1 MTNATKTTTSEKAA
15 AQAARPTAKT
25 AASRRAPKAA
35 STRSGDPR
43 TVFAKAVAQAGWV
56 IDAISPE
63 QLDRPT
69 PCHELDVRGLLGH
82 VADVMARVRLIG
94 EGGNPMAN
102 GQVDVAGVAD
112 DGWFDLFR
120 CRAYEVQMA
129 WTDAAA
135 LDRVVVLPWATTT
148 GAGAMAS
155 YTGEL
160 TVHTWDLA
168 RATGQQPT
176 WDDEV
181 VDVGFGAVR
190 RTLPARDRT
199 AMFETIAA
207 QMPAGSRPTS
217 PPFGEAVAVPS
228 GAPAIDRLVAW
239 TGRQP

>member
-1 MTNATKTTTSEKAA
+1 MTNATRTKTAAKTTTRTAA
-15 AQAARPTAKT
+15 PTARP
-25 AASRRAPKAA
+25 RPAPKAA

-120 CRAYEVQMA
+120 SRAYEVQMA
-129 WTDAAA
+129 WTDAAV
-135 LDRVVVLPWATTT
+135 LDREVVLPWATTT
-148 GAGAMAS
+148 GAGALAS
-155 YTGEL
+155 YTSEL

-168 RATGQQPT
+168 RATGQHPR

-181 VDVGFGAVR
+181 VAVGFGAIR

-199 AMFETIAA
+199 AMFETIVAK
-207 QMPAGSRPTS
+207 MPAGARPTS
-217 PPFGEAVAVPS
+217 PPFGEAVGVPK